1 MTFNKLIFD
10 TIWQKE
16 EELKMLVVTITRMIE
31 RKKIAKENKKKVETT
46 TSQEKYE
53 IQEVVPRK
61 IRRRKTLK

>member
-53 IQEVVPRK
+53 I
-61 IRRRKTLK
+61 